1 MTDRRS
7 ALARGD
13 LRVEDLARLA
23 SVVRLAERA
32 VDVYRAVE
40 ELSAAVIGHRLF
52 TIMRVCPGGS
62 EVERAYSSMP
72 AIYPVGGRKT
82 KAETAWANQVLR
94 EMKIFRAVT
103 PEEIR
108 GAFDD
113 HPTILGLGLGSVLN
127 IPIVCLGRCLGT
139 MNLLHD
145 AGWYGPEDE
154 STGLHVATILVP
166 VLLAGEGDT
175 A

>member
-1 MTDRRS
+1 MADRRS

-13 LRVEDLARLA
+13 LRVEDVANLATAIRLA
-23 SVVRLAERA
+23 QRS
-32 VDVYRAVE
+32 VDVYRAGE
-40 ELSAAVIGHRLF
+40 ELSAKVIGHRLF
-52 TIMRVCPGGS
+52 TIMRVCTGGA

-82 KAETAWANQVLR
+82 KKQTPWAEQVLR

-108 GAFDD
+108 AAFDD

-127 IPIVCLGRCLGT
+127 VPIVWQQRCLGT

-145 AGWYGPEDE
+145 AGWYGRDDE
-154 STGLHVATILVP
+154 STGL
-166 VLLAGEGDT
+166 LLATFLIPALLEK

>member
-1 MTDRRS
+1 MADRRS

-13 LRVEDLARLA
+13 LRVEDVAGLATAIRLA
-23 SVVRLAERA
+23 QRP
-32 VDVYRAVE
+32 VDVYRAIE
-40 ELSAAVIGHRLF
+40 ELSAKVIGHRLF
-52 TIMRVCPGGS
+52 TIMRVCTGGA

-82 KAETAWANQVLR
+82 KKQTPWAEQVLR
-94 EMKIFRAVT
+94 EMQIFRAVT

-108 GAFDD
+108 AAFDD

-127 IPIVCLGRCLGT
+127 IPIVCQQRCLGT

-145 AGWYGPEDE
+145 AGWYGRDDE
-154 STGLHVATILVP
+154 SSGL
-166 VLLAGEGDT
+166 LLATFLIPALLEK

>member
-1 MTDRRS
+1 MADRRS
-7 ALARGD
+7 PLARGD
-13 LRVEDLARLA
+13 LRVEDVASLATA
-23 SVVRLAERA
+23 IRLAERP

-40 ELSAAVIGHRLF
+40 ELSAKVIGHRLF
-52 TIMRVCPGGS
+52 TIMRVCAGGA

-82 KAETAWANQVLR
+82 KKQTPWAKQVLR

-108 GAFDD
+108 AAFDD

-127 IPIVCLGRCLGT
+127 IPIVWQQRCLGT

-145 AGWYGPEDE
+145 EGWYGRDDE
-154 STGLHVATILVP
+154 STEL
-166 VLLAGEGDT
+166 LLAAFLIPALLEK

>member
-1 MTDRRS
+1 MADRGS
-7 ALARGD
+7 PLARRD

-23 SVVRLAERA
+23 GVVRLAEPA

-82 KAETAWANQVLR
+82 KKQTPWAEQVLR

-108 GAFDD
+108 AAFDD
-113 HPTILGLGLGSVLN
+113 HPTILGLGFGSVLN
-127 IPIVCLGRCLGT
+127 IPIVWLGRCLGT

-145 AGWYGPEDE
+145 TGWYSREDE
-154 STGLHVATILVP
+154 GTGL
-166 VLLAGEGDT
+166 LLATFLIPGLLEK